1 MKTLIDNYV
10 FNKTANQVIFTGRNR
25 PVNIEQLLL
34 ITNVTTGDIIYN
46 FADKLRGGTLVD
58 NVLTLNRNTTEM
70 SDTDGLQIFIETDA
84 LVDSVHEVTSAVNI
98 LRRNLGFPDSAGRL
112 RINMETGGTL
122 STITTVSTV
131 SNQTSMGGIQTTN
144 MAMTLTNA
152 GAQNLRSRIV
162 VT

>member
-10 FNKTANQVIFTGRNR
+10 FNKTANQVIFTGQLR

-70 SDTDGLQIFIETDA
+70 SDTDGLQIFIETDV
-84 LVDSVHEVTSAVNI
+84 LVESMQEITHAINM
-98 LRRNLGFPDSAGRL
+98 LRKNLGMPDSGARL
-112 RINMETGGTL
+112 RVNVETGNLGVITRVDNVDTL
-122 STITTVSTV
+122 GGFYTRTMVG
-131 SNQTSMGGIQTTN
+131 NSM
-144 MAMTLTNA
+144 
-152 GAQNLRSRIV
+152 NLAANNLKNRIV
-162 VT
+162 VS